1 MIIRDIIFST
11 NPPATPYV
19 LWIKA
24 GANNINTIHIYD
36 GGWRKIGTSSGGG
49 TSDYTDLENKP
60 KINNVVLDG
69 NLSLEDLGIVIPSLE
84 NYVTKE
90 ALNTALSDYAKKA
103 DIPSVEGLLSEIKA
117 QELYQPKGDY
127 ALKSELPDIK
137 DLATKTEVTDAISNQ
152 KFKTINNQ
160 KITGEGNIEIQGGGS
175 SVTVDDALSTE
186 SINPVQNKV
195 ITQSINQINT
205 EIGEKQPKGDYA
217 LKTDIPDTSGFITE
231 AQVDTKLE
239 SYAPKG
245 DYALKTEIPTNVS
258 DLVNDAGFQTAED
271 ITSATK
277 DLATKTELNGKQD
290 TLVSGTNIKT
300 INGNPILGE
309 GNIEIQGG
317 STVTVDDALNV
328 ESVNPVQNKVIT
340 EKINA
345 MNELLAQ
352 LDEKV
357 FPTTLSVSG
366 GGTYDE
372 GTSQTV
378 MVSWKLMKN
387 GQTLTPDSVTVNG
400 ETVDPATSYKVFTDV
415 TTTTTYRVAVV
426 YKGKTYNGST
436 TATFKVTYYRYY
448 GAAPLNTDFNN
459 LPDEV
464 VTGFTKEVATS
475 KEAYNV
481 AITIPVEGICTY
493 IYPKRFGTLTQVQD
507 VNAGGAAA
515 DNWVI
520 STPSTTPEPV
530 ATKVIG
536 GEECYIYRSTQP
548 NYEDTFKFNF
558 K

>member
-1 MIIRDIIFST
+1 MIIRDIVFST

-24 GANNINTIHIYD
+24 GANNINTLHIYD

-49 TSDYTDLENKP
+49 TSDYSDLENKP
-60 KINNVVLDG
+60 KINNVVLEG
-69 NLSLEDLGIVIPSLE
+69 NLSLEELGIIIPDLK
-84 NYVTKE
+84 NYLTE
-90 ALNTALSDYAKKA
+90 DALNTALLEYAKKS
-103 DIPSVEGLLSEIKA
+103 DIPSIEGLLSEVKA
-117 QELYQPKGDY
+117 QELYQPKGNY
-127 ALKSELPDIK
+127 ALKSDIPDTSGFITETQVDTKLENYAQTSDIPDTSGLVSKDELN
-137 DLATKTEVTDAISNQ
+137 AAISNQ
-152 KFKTINNQ
+152 KFKTINGQ
-160 KITGEGNIEIQGGGS
+160 EITGEGNIEIQGGGS
-175 SVTVDDALSTE
+175 VTVDDALSET
-186 SINPVQNKV
+186 
-195 ITQSINQINT
+195 
-205 EIGEKQPKGDYA
+205 
-217 LKTDIPDTSGFITE
+217 
-231 AQVDTKLE
+231 
-239 SYAPKG
+239 
-245 DYALKTEIPTNVS
+245 
-258 DLVNDAGFQTAED
+258 
-271 ITSATK
+271 
-277 DLATKTELNGKQD
+277 
-290 TLVSGTNIKT
+290 
-300 INGNPILGE
+300 
-309 GNIEIQGG
+309 
-317 STVTVDDALNV
+317 
-328 ESVNPVQNKVIT
+328 SVNPVQNKVIT

-400 ETVDPATSYKVFTDV
+400 ESVDPATSYKVFTDV

-436 TATFKVTYYRYY
+436 TATFKKTYYRYY
-448 GAAPLNTDFNN
+448 GAAPLDTDFNN

-464 VTGFTKEVATS
+464 VSGFTKEVATS

>member
-24 GANNINTIHIYD
+24 GANNINTLHIYD

-49 TSDYTDLENKP
+49 TSDYNDLENKP
-60 KINNVVLDG
+60 KINNVVLEG
-69 NLSLEDLGIVIPSLE
+69 NLTLNDLGIIIPDLK
-84 NYVTKE
+84 NYITE
-90 ALNTALSDYAKKA
+90 DALNTALLEYAKKS
-103 DIPSVEGLLSEIKA
+103 DIPSIEGLLSEVKA
-117 QELYQPKGDY
+117 QELYQPKGSY
-127 ALKSELPDIK
+127 ALKSDIPDTSGLASKDELK
-137 DLATKTEVTDAISNQ
+137 EAISNQ
-152 KFKTINNQ
+152 KFKTINGQ
-160 KITGEGNIEIQGGGS
+160 EITGEGNIEIQGGGS
-175 SVTVDDALSTE
+175 VTVDEVLSET
-186 SINPVQNKV
+186 
-195 ITQSINQINT
+195 
-205 EIGEKQPKGDYA
+205 
-217 LKTDIPDTSGFITE
+217 
-231 AQVDTKLE
+231 
-239 SYAPKG
+239 
-245 DYALKTEIPTNVS
+245 
-258 DLVNDAGFQTAED
+258 
-271 ITSATK
+271 
-277 DLATKTELNGKQD
+277 
-290 TLVSGTNIKT
+290 
-300 INGNPILGE
+300 
-309 GNIEIQGG
+309 
-317 STVTVDDALNV
+317 
-328 ESVNPVQNKVIT
+328 SVNPVQNKVIT

-400 ETVDPATSYKVFTDV
+400 ETVDPATTYKVFTDV
-415 TTTTTYRVAVV
+415 TTTTTYRVVVV

-436 TATFKVTYYRYY
+436 TATFKKTYYRYY

>member
-19 LWIKA
+19 LWVKA
-24 GANNINTIHIYD
+24 GANNINTLHIYD

-49 TSDYTDLENKP
+49 TSDYNDLENKP
-60 KINNVVLDG
+60 RINNVVLEG
-69 NLSLEDLGIVIPSLE
+69 NLSLEELGIIIPDLK
-84 NYVTKE
+84 NYITE
-90 ALNTALSDYAKKA
+90 DALNTALLEYAKKS
-103 DIPSVEGLLSEIKA
+103 DIPSIEGLLSEVKA
-117 QELYQPKGDY
+117 QELYQPKGNY
-127 ALKSELPDIK
+127 ALKSDIPDTSGFITETQVDTKLENYAQTSDIPDISG
-137 DLATKTEVTDAISNQ
+137 LASKNELNAAISNQ
-152 KFKTINNQ
+152 KFKTINGQ
-160 KITGEGNIEIQGGGS
+160 EITGEGNIEIQGGGS
-175 SVTVDDALSTE
+175 VTVDEALSET
-186 SINPVQNKV
+186 
-195 ITQSINQINT
+195 
-205 EIGEKQPKGDYA
+205 
-217 LKTDIPDTSGFITE
+217 
-231 AQVDTKLE
+231 
-239 SYAPKG
+239 
-245 DYALKTEIPTNVS
+245 
-258 DLVNDAGFQTAED
+258 
-271 ITSATK
+271 
-277 DLATKTELNGKQD
+277 
-290 TLVSGTNIKT
+290 
-300 INGNPILGE
+300 
-309 GNIEIQGG
+309 
-317 STVTVDDALNV
+317 
-328 ESVNPVQNKVIT
+328 SVNPVQNKVIT

-378 MVSWKLMKN
+378 TVSWKLMKN

-400 ETVDPATSYKVFTDV
+400 ETVDPATTYKVFTDV
-415 TTTTTYRVAVV
+415 TTTTIYRVVVV
-426 YKGKTYNGST
+426 YKGKTYTGST

-448 GAAPLNTDFNN
+448 GAAPLDTDFNN

>member
-127 ALKSELPDIK
+127 ALKSELPDIT

-160 KITGEGNIEIQGGGS
+160 EITGEGNIEIQGGGS

-239 SYAPKG
+239 SYAPKS
-245 DYALKTEIPTNVS
+245 DIP
-258 DLVNDAGFQTAED
+258 D
-271 ITSATK
+271 
-277 DLATKTELNGKQD
+277 
-290 TLVSGTNIKT
+290 VSGLASKEEVFTAISNQQFKT
-300 INGNPILGE
+300 VNGQVITGE

-400 ETVDPATSYKVFTDV
+400 ETVDPATGYKVFTDV

>member
-1 MIIRDIIFST
+1 MIIRDIVFST

-24 GANNINTIHIYD
+24 GANNINTLHIYD

-49 TSDYTDLENKP
+49 TSDYSDLENKP
-60 KINNVVLDG
+60 KINNVVLEG
-69 NLSLEDLGIVIPSLE
+69 NLSLEELGIIIPDLK
-84 NYVTKE
+84 NYVTE
-90 ALNTALSDYAKKA
+90 DALNTALLEYAKKS
-103 DIPSVEGLLSEIKA
+103 DIPSIEGLLSEVKA
-117 QELYQPKGDY
+117 QELYQPKGNY
-127 ALKSELPDIK
+127 ALKSDIPDTSGFITETQVDTKLENYAQTSDIPDTSGLASKDELN
-137 DLATKTEVTDAISNQ
+137 AAISNQ
-152 KFKTINNQ
+152 KFKTINGQ
-160 KITGEGNIEIQGGGS
+160 EITGEGNIEIQGGGS
-175 SVTVDDALSTE
+175 VTVDDALSET
-186 SINPVQNKV
+186 
-195 ITQSINQINT
+195 
-205 EIGEKQPKGDYA
+205 
-217 LKTDIPDTSGFITE
+217 
-231 AQVDTKLE
+231 
-239 SYAPKG
+239 
-245 DYALKTEIPTNVS
+245 
-258 DLVNDAGFQTAED
+258 
-271 ITSATK
+271 
-277 DLATKTELNGKQD
+277 
-290 TLVSGTNIKT
+290 
-300 INGNPILGE
+300 
-309 GNIEIQGG
+309 
-317 STVTVDDALNV
+317 
-328 ESVNPVQNKVIT
+328 SVNPVQNKVIT

-415 TTTTTYRVAVV
+415 TTTTTYRVVVV
-426 YKGKTYNGST
+426 YNDKTYTGST

-448 GAAPLNTDFNN
+448 GAAPLDTDFNN

>member
-24 GANNINTIHIYD
+24 GANNINTLHIYD

-49 TSDYTDLENKP
+49 TSDYNDLENKP
-60 KINNVVLDG
+60 KINNVVLEG
-69 NLSLEDLGIVIPSLE
+69 NLTLNDLGIIIPDLK
-84 NYVTKE
+84 NYITE
-90 ALNTALSDYAKKA
+90 DALNTALLEYAKKS
-103 DIPSVEGLLSEIKA
+103 DIPSIEGLLSEVKA
-117 QELYQPKGDY
+117 QELYQPKGSY
-127 ALKSELPDIK
+127 ALKSDIPDTSGLASKDELK
-137 DLATKTEVTDAISNQ
+137 EAISNQ
-152 KFKTINNQ
+152 KFKTINGQ
-160 KITGEGNIEIQGGGS
+160 EITGEGNIEIQGGGS
-175 SVTVDDALSTE
+175 VTVDEVLSET
-186 SINPVQNKV
+186 
-195 ITQSINQINT
+195 
-205 EIGEKQPKGDYA
+205 
-217 LKTDIPDTSGFITE
+217 
-231 AQVDTKLE
+231 
-239 SYAPKG
+239 
-245 DYALKTEIPTNVS
+245 
-258 DLVNDAGFQTAED
+258 
-271 ITSATK
+271 
-277 DLATKTELNGKQD
+277 
-290 TLVSGTNIKT
+290 
-300 INGNPILGE
+300 
-309 GNIEIQGG
+309 
-317 STVTVDDALNV
+317 
-328 ESVNPVQNKVIT
+328 SVNPVQNKVIT

-400 ETVDPATSYKVFTDV
+400 ETVDPATTYKVFTDV
-415 TTTTTYRVAVV
+415 TTTTTYRVVVV

-436 TATFKVTYYRYY
+436 TATFKKTYYRYY

-464 VTGFTKEVATS
+464 VSGFTKEVATS

-481 AITIPVEGICTY
+481 AIMIPVEGICTY

-507 VNAGGAAA
+507 ANAGGAAA
-515 DNWVI
+515 DNWTI
-520 STPSTTPEPV
+520 STPNLTPEPV
-530 ATKVIG
+530 ATKVID

-548 NYEDTFKFNF
+548 NYEDTFRFNF

>member
-24 GANNINTIHIYD
+24 GANNINTLHIYD

-49 TSDYTDLENKP
+49 TSDYNDLENKP
-60 KINNVVLDG
+60 KINNVVLEG
-69 NLSLEDLGIVIPSLE
+69 NLSLEELGIIIPDLK
-84 NYVTKE
+84 NYVTE
-90 ALNTALSDYAKKA
+90 DALNTALLDYAKKS
-103 DIPSVEGLLSEIKA
+103 DIPSIEGLLSEVKA
-117 QELYQPKGDY
+117 QELYQPKGNY
-127 ALKSELPDIK
+127 ALKS
-137 DLATKTEVTDAISNQ
+137 
-152 KFKTINNQ
+152 
-160 KITGEGNIEIQGGGS
+160 
-175 SVTVDDALSTE
+175 
-186 SINPVQNKV
+186 
-195 ITQSINQINT
+195 
-205 EIGEKQPKGDYA
+205 
-217 LKTDIPDTSGFITE
+217 DIPDTSGFITE

-239 SYAPKG
+239 NYAQTS
-245 DYALKTEIPTNVS
+245 DIP
-258 DLVNDAGFQTAED
+258 D
-271 ITSATK
+271 TSGLASK
-277 DLATKTELNGKQD
+277 DELSEAISNQKF
-290 TLVSGTNIKT
+290 KT
-300 INGNPILGE
+300 INGQEITGE

-317 STVTVDDALNV
+317 GSVTVDDVLS
-328 ESVNPVQNKVIT
+328 ETSVNPVQNKVIT

-400 ETVDPATSYKVFTDV
+400 ETVDPATGYKVFTDV
-415 TTTTTYRVAVV
+415 TTTTTYRVEVV
-426 YKGKTYNGST
+426 YKDKTYNGST
-436 TATFKVTYYRYY
+436 TATFKKTYYRYY

-464 VTGFTKEVATS
+464 VTSFTKEVATS

-536 GEECYIYRSTQP
+536 GEEYYIYRSTQP